1 MNRRRERRAGGNHGK
16 PAAAPGR
23 SNPAPQMTPERAGI
37 AHYRSL
43 AAYLDYLYAE
53 RGLSLNT
60 LKAYRSDITA
70 FISWL
75 PADAELTQQTLSRY
89 IQRLRSGGRKS
100 SSVARALA
108 SLRGWFA
115 WQRSLNRL
123 ASDPCDG
130 LQNPQRERRLP
141 RVLSEQEVASMI
153 RAASNARDRAIME
166 LLYGCGLRVSELT
179 GLNVE
184 DVHLNQ
190 SYLKCMGKGAKER
203 IVPMGSHAVAAVREH
218 LSERQAGTRARALFC
233 DRAGRRLSRIV
244 VWQVVKRLAR
254 AAGIKRSLSPHTLRH
269 SFATHLLERGADLRV
284 VQELLG
290 HASVV
295 TTQLYTHLSRGH
307 LRRVYESAQD
317 YLSSGDP
324 PGP

>member
-1 MNRRRERRAGGNHGK
+1 
-16 PAAAPGR
+16 
-23 SNPAPQMTPERAGI
+23 MTPERSGV

-43 AAYLDYLYAE
+43 EAYLNYLYAE

-89 IQRLRSGGRKS
+89 IQRVRSGGRKS

-123 ASDPCDG
+123 ANDPCDG
-130 LQNPQRERRLP
+130 LENPQRERRLP

-153 RAASNARDRAIME
+153 RAASSARDRAIME

-184 DVHLNQ
+184 DVYLGQ
-190 SYLKCMGKGAKER
+190 SYLKCLGKGSKER
-203 IVPMGSHAVAAVREH
+203 IVPMGSHAVAAVREY
-218 LSERQAGTRARALFC
+218 LAERKAAARGRALFC

-244 VWQVVKRLAR
+244 VWQVVKRLALV
-254 AAGIKRSLSPHTLRH
+254 AGIKRSLSPHTLRH

-317 YLSSGDP
+317 YLSSGDAT
-324 PGP
+324 GR